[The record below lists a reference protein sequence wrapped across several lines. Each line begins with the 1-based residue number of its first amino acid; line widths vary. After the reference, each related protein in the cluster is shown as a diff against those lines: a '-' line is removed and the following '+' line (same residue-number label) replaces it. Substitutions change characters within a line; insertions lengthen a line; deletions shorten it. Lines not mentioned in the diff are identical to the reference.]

1 MSSNLF
7 QFEIE
12 NVKNNMVKTEEASV
26 CVVALIPFPS
36 SENNFLTGH
45 RDSALFIFVRFSI
58 PGSDFLTD

>member
-1 MSSNLF
+1 
-7 QFEIE
+7 
-12 NVKNNMVKTEEASV
+12 MVKTEEALVS
-26 CVVALIPFPS
+26 VVALIPFPS